1 MAGCRFL
8 RTSTKPSTWRRPETA
23 YFVVRKE
30 QVPNP
35 NDGYGDYRNFTY
47 SRLGPVQA
55 ESPQSARSNFRKV
68 FPALR
73 FSPRFSPWLLSEE
86 DLGPWADAPI
96 DHAWTLFSGFHFTAE
111 GLPKETP

>member
-1 MAGCRFL
+1 MS
-8 RTSTKPSTWRRPETA
+8 TSTKPSTGSWPRTA

-30 QVPNP
+30 QVTEVPSS
-35 NDGYGDYRNFTY
+35 NDGYGDYPNFTY

-55 ESPQSARSNFRKV
+55 DSPQSARSNFRKV

-73 FSPRFSPWLLSEE
+73 FSPRFSPWLLLEE

-111 GLPKETP
+111 GLPKEAP